1 MSLRSRPLA
10 AVVLAAM
17 LASLSACG
25 PPDKEDM
32 LKKAANV
39 HTKADLEQA
48 LGKPSDIAKLGPL
61 EKWTYKASNG
71 EVIFLITGDSVAM
84 QATAAAPSKP

>member
-1 MSLRSRPLA
+1 MSFPSRPLA
-10 AVVLAAM
+10 AVALVAM
-17 LASLSACG
+17 LASLSTCG

-39 HTKADLEQA
+39 HTKAELEQA

-71 EVIFLITGDSVAM
+71 EVIFLITGDAVAM
-84 QATAAAPSKP
+84 QATAAPPSKP